1 MDGISMK
8 RRGNKEFDNDNETND
23 MLKWMGI
30 VILVY
35 VAFFFLVAGLAK
47 LILSTGAN
55 PGDLVFGCV
64 VLLIII
70 CSSRAFEDWKDRL

>member
-1 MDGISMK
+1 MD
-8 RRGNKEFDNDNETND
+8 NNDIDTEE

-35 VAFFFLVAGLAK
+35 VVFFFLVAGLAK
-47 LILSTGAN
+47 LILSTGAD

-64 VLLIII
+64 LLLIIV

>member
-1 MDGISMK
+1 MNNNNIDT
-8 RRGNKEFDNDNETND
+8 KE
-23 MLKWMGI
+23 MLKWMCI

-35 VAFFFLVAGLAK
+35 VVFFFLVAGLAE
-47 LILSTGAN
+47 LTLMTGAD

-64 VLLIII
+64 LLLIIV

>member
-1 MDGISMK
+1 MD
-8 RRGNKEFDNDNETND
+8 NNDIDTDE

-30 VILVY
+30 VILIFV
-35 VAFFFLVAGLAK
+35 VFFFLVAGLAK
-47 LILSTGAN
+47 FIPMTGAD

-64 VLLIII
+64 LLLIII

>member
-1 MDGISMK
+1 MD
-8 RRGNKEFDNDNETND
+8 NNDIDTEE
-23 MLKWMGI
+23 MLKWMGF

-35 VAFFFLVAGLAK
+35 VVFFFLVAGLAK
-47 LILSTGAN
+47 LILSTGAD

-64 VLLIII
+64 LLLIIV

>member
-1 MDGISMK
+1 MD
-8 RRGNKEFDNDNETND
+8 NKDNDTEE

-30 VILVY
+30 VILIY
-35 VAFFFLVAGLAK
+35 VVFFFLVAGLAK
-47 LILSTGAN
+47 LILATGAD

-64 VLLIII
+64 VLLIIV

>member
-1 MDGISMK
+1 MD
-8 RRGNKEFDNDNETND
+8 NNDIDTDE

-30 VILVY
+30 AILVY
-35 VAFFFLVAGLAK
+35 VVFFFFVAGLAK
-47 LILSTGAN
+47 LILMTGAD

-64 VLLIII
+64 LLLIIV

>member
-1 MDGISMK
+1 MD
-8 RRGNKEFDNDNETND
+8 NNDIDTDE

-35 VAFFFLVAGLAK
+35 VVFFFLVAGLVK
-47 LILSTGAN
+47 LILMTGAD

-64 VLLIII
+64 LLLIIV